1 MCFQAQKQNTTCL
14 IYKIKQ
20 NKRYWAV
27 LSTTAESSLNNGV
40 IIELLKKQTLPV
52 RVRSVC
58 PAPSAWKLCQ
68 LGFVTHIA
76 QCWVF
81 FYSCCYFAALA
92 TPAVRRWVACS
103 AGPHN
108 IHSSSKAPGSRAWF
122 FTSCLTLCSK
132 WNLHSFLWNAA
143 SWRRTEINQSSI
155 NHSISRHQTRISWW
169 R

>member
-40 IIELLKKQTLPV
+40 IIELLKKQ
-52 RVRSVC
+52 VRSVC
-58 PAPSAWKLCQ
+58 AAPSAWKLCQ

-76 QCWVF
+76 QCW

-108 IHSSSKAPGSRAWF
+108 IHSSSKAPGCRDWF
-122 FTSCLTLCSK
+122 FTSLFYTLFQMEFA
-132 WNLHSFLWNAA
+132 LVPLE
-143 SWRRTEINQSSI
+143 RRELEEDRNQPIINQSFNQSAP
-155 NHSISRHQTRISWW
+155 N
-169 R
+169 

>member
-122 FTSCLTLCSK
+122 FTSLFDTLLQMEFALVPLERCELEEDR
-132 WNLHSFLWNAA
+132 NQPI
-143 SWRRTEINQSSI
+143 INQSFNQSAP
-155 NHSISRHQTRISWW
+155 N
-169 R
+169 

>member
-40 IIELLKKQTLPV
+40 IIELLKKQTLRV

-81 FYSCCYFAALA
+81 FYSCYFAALA

-108 IHSSSKAPGSRAWF
+108 IHWSSKAPGSRAWF
-122 FTSCLTLCSK
+122 FTSLFDTLFQMKFALVPLERCELEEDR
-132 WNLHSFLWNAA
+132 NQPI
-143 SWRRTEINQSSI
+143 INQSFNQSAP
-155 NHSISRHQTRISWW
+155 N
-169 R
+169 